1 MTSEPHRCPRRHFL
15 ALALTP
21 LVGACQQPREPS
33 MGGGMPNGM
42 PNWMMS
48 RDGMMDPDMMRDMRV
63 IHDLLTHHQDI
74 RRTVQDL
81 SYGIRAT
88 TTSARP
94 DVAERIR
101 THVEQMRSRLDRDAP
116 IRQMDPLFAEIFERA
131 HEIELEVEQV
141 PGGVRVDETSRDPVT
156 VMLIRQHAHRAVSEF
171 VDEGMDRA
179 MRPTPLP
186 PGYPG

>member
-1 MTSEPHRCPRRHFL
+1 MTGEPHGCPRRHFL
-15 ALALTP
+15 ALAMTP
-21 LVGACQQPREPS
+21 LAGACQQPREPS
-33 MGGGMPNGM
+33 MGDRMPEGI
-42 PNWMMS
+42 PDWMMG
-48 RDGMMDPDMMRDMRV
+48 RDGMMDLDMMRDMRV
-63 IHDLLTHHQDI
+63 IHDLLSRHQDI

-88 TTSARP
+88 TTSARS

-101 THVEQMRSRLDRDAP
+101 THVEQMRSRLDHGAA

-131 HEIELEVEQV
+131 HQVELEIEHV

-156 VMLIRQHAHRAVSEF
+156 AMLIRQHAHQAVSEF
-171 VDEGMDRA
+171 VAAGMNRA

-186 PGYPG
+186 PGYTG